1 MSKYNISSVP
11 TVFYAHFYIQ
21 HLISV
26 GEMLGHNT
34 LFQLNINWTLY
45 ASDIYGQIF
54 KRQYKFLICLFVL
67 FCYICSRLVLTWN
80 LQNSLFGLLAVRLTS
95 PYFLPRY
102 AYSRIFF
109 FKLWHQ
115 ANKYYKFIFG
125 LDLCA
130 NFSLFP
136 QQMNC
141 SKISK
146 TNTEEH
152 TVFLL

>member
-54 KRQYKFLICLFVL
+54 KRQYKFLIYLFYFATFVL
-67 FCYICSRLVLTWN
+67 GWF
-80 LQNSLFGLLAVRLTS
+80 LLE
-95 PYFLPRY
+95 
-102 AYSRIFF
+102 I
-109 FKLWHQ
+109 
-115 ANKYYKFIFG
+115 
-125 LDLCA
+125 
-130 NFSLFP
+130 
-136 QQMNC
+136 
-141 SKISK
+141 SKIPY
-146 TNTEEH
+146 
-152 TVFLL
+152 LDCWQ